1 MSCVISV
8 WTLSSIAPGAK
19 AQINSS
25 YPFSCFVLIVLKI
38 LTFCLMCSKDYDSTN
53 FIVLSSGNDKAN
65 AIILWSYPSLVA
77 CLEVHFNEPFDSRIL
92 LG

>member
-1 MSCVISV
+1 
-8 WTLSSIAPGAK
+8 
-19 AQINSS
+19 
-25 YPFSCFVLIVLKI
+25 
-38 LTFCLMCSKDYDSTN
+38 MCSKDYDSTN

-65 AIILWSYPSLVA
+65 AIILWSYPSLAA